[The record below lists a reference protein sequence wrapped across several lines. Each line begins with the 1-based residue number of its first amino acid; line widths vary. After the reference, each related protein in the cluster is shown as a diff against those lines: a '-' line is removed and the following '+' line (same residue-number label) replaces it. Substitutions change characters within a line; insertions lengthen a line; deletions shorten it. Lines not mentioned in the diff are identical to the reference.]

1 MQIKKKY
8 IRVFAPATIAN
19 VGPGF
24 DIFGVALEKPGDE
37 IEVIVTS
44 QPGIRI
50 KAITGDQGLLPKDP
64 KKNTATVSMYSLL
77 QDIDLKVGLN
87 VCIHK
92 KMPVGSGMGSSAA
105 SAVAGAYA
113 LNALLSEPL
122 SKAMLLKHAL
132 AGESIS
138 SGGSVHLDNIAACL
152 YGGFILVRG
161 KNPADIISLPVPE
174 NLICLILHPQ
184 IEIKTSE
191 SRKLLK
197 RDITLDSG
205 VVQWGN
211 IAGIVAALYRND
223 LSLLSRSMNDVIAE
237 PARSILIP
245 EFDRMKTAA
254 LKAGAIGFSI
264 SGSGPS
270 VFALC
275 ASKKTAQQ
283 IGENLQKILSDKQ
296 VQNDLYLARINQ
308 DGPKILDLR

>member
-50 KAITGDQGLLPKDP
+50 KEITGDQGLLPKDP
-64 KKNTATVSMYSLL
+64 EKNTVTVSMYSLL
-77 QDIDLKVGLN
+77 QDIDLRVGLN
-87 VCIHK
+87 ICIHK

-122 SKAMLLKHAL
+122 SKDKLLKHAL

-138 SGGSVHLDNIAACL
+138 SGGSVHLDNVAACL

-211 IAGIVAALYRND
+211 IAGVVAALYRND
-223 LSLLSRSMNDVIAE
+223 LSLLSRSLNDVIAE
-237 PARSILIP
+237 PVRSILIP
-245 EFDRMKTAA
+245 EFDKMKTAA
-254 LKAGAIGFSI
+254 LEAGAIGFSI

-275 ASKKTAQQ
+275 DSEKTARQV
-283 IGENLQKILSDKQ
+283 GENLRKILSEKQ
-296 VQNDLYLARINQ
+296 VQNDLYLAKINQ
-308 DGPKILDLR
+308 DGPKILELR